1 MAPRIIPYYNFVPR
15 DNSIDYFSG
24 FFILNKTLTRGTT
37 TMRRTLYCGDVSK
50 QNIGQQQTVAGWV
63 LNKRD
68 MGGVIF
74 IDLRD
79 REGVLQIVCNAENLS
94 KQDFE
99 TVESLRNQS
108 VVFVCGDVRLR
119 DSETINE
126 KIATGEI
133 ELVAKGVELVS
144 QAETL
149 PFSVDDDVSIREDLR
164 IKYRYLD
171 IRRSSMMYNLKLRH
185 RIQRTIED
193 YLDKQGFI
201 SVETPILT
209 KSTPEGARDYLV
221 PSRVHKGQFYALP
234 QSPQIFKQ
242 LLMVGGV
249 DRYFQVAR
257 CFRDE
262 DLRADRQPEFTQVD
276 LEMAFVEQ
284 QDVLDLLEGLFK
296 HIYKEIKGAVLPD
309 FKRLTWTECMDI
321 YGSDKP
327 DLRFDMPIVD
337 ITDIAKTCDF
347 SVFKK
352 VAEGG
357 GVVRAINVKGGN
369 SSFTRTVIETLTE
382 KAESY
387 GAKGMAWIALR
398 EDGEIYSLL
407 SKFFSKE
414 DIQAIIKAVSAEPGD
429 FIIFSA
435 DKLENARK
443 ILGNLRIDVAEFLG
457 LRDKE
462 KFEFLIVTDFPQFEY
477 DEEQNRYIA
486 THHPFT
492 MPYPEDAQY
501 LLTDKARIRA
511 QAYDIVL
518 NGVEL
523 GSGSVRIHRPDIQNR
538 MFEAL
543 GFSQQEIDNRFGF
556 MINAFKYGTP
566 PHAGFAFGLDRLVM
580 LMVGAS
586 SLREIIAFPK
596 TKDAAC
602 LMTSAPDFV
611 DKKQLD
617 ELSYGEFSK
626 QEEKQGSNEN
636 KKSKKVNID
645 VDKIATLS
653 RLSFSNE
660 QKNAI
665 EKDLSAVIG
674 FADMLNEV
682 DTTGIEPTA
691 HVIPVHNALREDEV
705 LTSFDRQQLL
715 SNTKTQRDGYI
726 TVPQVIE

>member
-1 MAPRIIPYYNFVPR
+1 M
-15 DNSIDYFSG
+15 
-24 FFILNKTLTRGTT
+24 K
-37 TMRRTLYCGDVSK
+37 RTEYCGKVSK
-50 QNIGQQQTVAGWV
+50 ESIGKRQTVAGWV

-74 IDLRD
+74 VDLRD
-79 REGVLQIVCNAENLS
+79 REGVLQIVFNAENLS
-94 KQDFE
+94 PQDFE

-108 VVFVCGDVRLR
+108 VIYVSGDVRLR
-119 DSETINE
+119 DAETFNP
-126 KIATGEI
+126 KISTGEI
-133 ELVAKGVELVS
+133 ELLAKEVELVS

-149 PFSVDDDVSIREDLR
+149 PFSVDDDASTREDLR
-164 IKYRYLD
+164 IKYRFLD
-171 IRRSSMMYNLKLRH
+171 IRRSSMMHNLKIRH
-185 RIQRTIED
+185 AIQRVIEE
-193 YLDKQGFI
+193 YLDQQGFI

-221 PSRVHKGQFYALP
+221 PSRVHKGTFYALP

-276 LEMAFVEQ
+276 LEMAFVDQ

-296 HIYKEIKGAVLPD
+296 HVYKEIKGESLPD
-309 FKRLTWTECMDI
+309 FKRLTWTECMDV

-337 ITDIAKTCDF
+337 ITDIAKGCDF
-347 SVFKK
+347 AVFKK
-352 VAEGG
+352 VAQGG
-357 GVVRAINVKGGN
+357 GVVRAINVTGGN
-369 SSFTRTVIETLTE
+369 SAFTRTVIENLTE

-398 EDGEIYSLL
+398 EDGEVYSLL
-407 SKFFSKE
+407 SKFFSKK
-414 DIQAIIKAVSAEPGD
+414 DIDDIIKAVEAKPGD

-435 DKLENARK
+435 DKLDTVRK
-443 ILGNLRIDVAEFLG
+443 VLGNLRLDVAEFLG
-457 LRDKE
+457 LRDKK

-477 DEEQNRYIA
+477 DEQQKRYIA

-492 MPYPEDAQY
+492 MPYPEDVEY
-501 LLTDKARIRA
+501 LLTDKGRIRA

-523 GSGSVRIHRPDIQNR
+523 GSGSVRIHRPDVQNK

-543 GFSQQEIDNRFGF
+543 GFSQDEIDNRFGF
-556 MINAFKYGTP
+556 MINAFRYGTP

-596 TKDAAC
+596 AKDASC
-602 LMTSAPDFV
+602 LMTGAPDLV
-611 DKKQLD
+611 DKKQLE
-617 ELSYGEFSK
+617 ELALGEFSEQSEVSK
-626 QEEKQGSNEN
+626 TSND
-636 KKSKKVNID
+636 KSAKSVEID

-653 RLSFSNE
+653 RLSFSDTE
-660 QKNAI
+660 KQAI
-665 EKDLSAVIG
+665 KKDLSAVIE

-682 DTTGIEPTA
+682 DTTDVEPTA
-691 HVIPVHNALREDEV
+691 HVVPLQNAFRADEV
-705 LTSFDRQQLL
+705 DISFDRDSLL
-715 SNTKTQRDGYI
+715 ANAKTKKDGYI
-726 TVPQVIE
+726 TVPQVVE

>member
-1 MAPRIIPYYNFVPR
+1 M
-15 DNSIDYFSG
+15 
-24 FFILNKTLTRGTT
+24 K
-37 TMRRTLYCGDVSK
+37 RTEYCGKVSK
-50 QNIGQQQTVAGWV
+50 ESIGKSQTVAGWV

-74 IDLRD
+74 VDLRD
-79 REGVLQIVCNAENLS
+79 REGVLQIVFNAENLS
-94 KQDFE
+94 AQDFE

-108 VVFVCGDVRLR
+108 VIYVCGDVRLR
-119 DSETINE
+119 DAETFNP
-126 KIATGEI
+126 KISTGEI
-133 ELVAKGVELVS
+133 ELLAKEVELVS

-149 PFSVDDDVSIREDLR
+149 PFSVDDDATTREDLR
-164 IKYRYLD
+164 IKYRFLD
-171 IRRSSMMYNLKLRH
+171 IRRSSMMNNLKIRH
-185 RIQRTIED
+185 AIQRTIEE

-221 PSRVHKGQFYALP
+221 PSRVHKGSFYALP

-276 LEMAFVEQ
+276 LEMAFVDQ

-296 HIYKEIKGAVLPD
+296 HVYKEIKGEVLPD
-309 FKRLTWTECMDI
+309 FKRLTWTQCMDV

-337 ITDIAKTCDF
+337 ITDIAKGCDF
-347 SVFKK
+347 TVFKK
-352 VAEGG
+352 VAQSG
-357 GVVRAINVKGGN
+357 GVVRAINVTGGN
-369 SSFTRTVIETLTE
+369 SAFTRTVIENLTE

-398 EDGEIYSLL
+398 EDGEVYSLL
-407 SKFFSKE
+407 SKFFSKK
-414 DIQAIIKAVSAEPGD
+414 DIDDIIKAVEAKPGD

-435 DKLENARK
+435 DKLDTVRK
-443 ILGNLRIDVAEFLG
+443 VLGNLRLDVAEFLG
-457 LRDKE
+457 LRDKK

-477 DEEQNRYIA
+477 DEQQKRYIA

-492 MPYPEDAQY
+492 MPYPEDVEY
-501 LLTDKARIRA
+501 LLTDKGRIRA

-523 GSGSVRIHRPDIQNR
+523 GSGSVRIHRPDVQNK

-543 GFSQQEIDNRFGF
+543 GFSQDEIDNRFGF
-556 MINAFKYGTP
+556 MINAFRYGTP

-596 TKDAAC
+596 TKDASC
-602 LMTSAPDFV
+602 LMTGAPDFV
-611 DKKQLD
+611 DKKQLE
-617 ELSYGEFSK
+617 ELALGEFSEQDEVSK
-626 QEEKQGSNEN
+626 TSND
-636 KKSKKVNID
+636 KSAKSVEID

-653 RLSFSNE
+653 RLNFSDTE
-660 QKNAI
+660 KQAI
-665 EKDLSAVIG
+665 KKDLSAVIE

-682 DTTGIEPTA
+682 DTTDIEPTA
-691 HVIPVHNALREDEV
+691 HVVPLQNAFRADEV
-705 LTSFDRQQLL
+705 DMSFDRDSLL
-715 SNTKTQRDGYI
+715 ANAKTKKDGYI
-726 TVPQVIE
+726 TVPQVVE